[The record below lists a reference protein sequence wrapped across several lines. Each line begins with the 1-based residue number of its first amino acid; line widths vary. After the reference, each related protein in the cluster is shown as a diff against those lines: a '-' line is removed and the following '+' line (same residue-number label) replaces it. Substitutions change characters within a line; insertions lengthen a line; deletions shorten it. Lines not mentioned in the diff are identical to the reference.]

1 MSLDKFILED
11 ELSSVVGSYIK
22 FSKRYMNPPK
32 INKVKKGER
41 FLFEN
46 VVVVSDGNPL
56 GKFMFPAFYSIK
68 QKGAFESVEY
78 YSISGQLEQYEH
90 YDYENCTIKNIDAL
104 YESVPSNR
112 TAFMI
117 VVDCENVD
125 AREKWIGAIEKVS
138 EVASKGKDNMC
149 VVSLLLPD
157 YPAIPN
163 EDITSLSEREFGYFM
178 ERKIENPTPAQTFF
192 VEIETLCRKIVN
204 NGFEG
209 INVSRVAN
217 LFGPDACM
225 IRNFDFEKFIKDS
238 FSTGVV
244 NISTKDYEDSI
255 SVSYLRDALKFAI
268 QILYCGRKGHIY
280 NFCSQNC
287 TIASIKRNVHDGF
300 KEKLALKVDSE
311 KIGKMNNYNLN
322 TLKFFQCGWSKKK
335 NISLATAVYK
345 TVCDITGE
353 EHNNEKNV
361 AIYSG
366 KLGRIKDLE
375 LMMLKDIDALCEKHD
390 IKYFLC
396 GGTML
401 GAVRYGHSIPWDDD
415 LDIGMLRKD
424 FDKFRRVCLEEQNTD
439 LYNYSSYW
447 SRSGSHY
454 IVDKVRLNNTYFST
468 RYSSIHEYQDGVF
481 IDVLV
486 YDQTSNNRLI
496 GMLHSRIVHML
507 SKIIELRWYNRPR
520 SGRRRKIRETLML
533 PFLRIFPIGF
543 YHTIFEHVLTI
554 FKNKKNAK
562 YIIDS
567 TGKLQKK
574 GPFSIE
580 GLEDVQR
587 VPFDE
592 GFMAPIPEDYTNYLT
607 FDYGPNYLPEP
618 PLSKRAAPH
627 NFARI
632 DLGAY
637 IFETD
642 TTVNYRQVDVR
653 GELHEKEI

>member
-1 MSLDKFILED
+1 MDKFILED
-11 ELSSVVGSYIK
+11 ELSSITGSYVN
-22 FSKRYMNPPK
+22 FSKRYMNPPR
-32 INKVKKGER
+32 INQVKKGER

-46 VVVVSDGNPL
+46 FYVISDNNPL
-56 GKFMFPAFYSIK
+56 GKFMLPAFDSIK
-68 QKGAFESVEY
+68 QKEGIETVECFSVYNKIDE
-78 YSISGQLEQYEH
+78 YEH
-90 YDYENCTIKNIDAL
+90 YNYENCVVKNIDNLFVNAP
-104 YESVPSNR
+104 VNK

-117 VVDCENVD
+117 VVDCENTD
-125 AREKWIGAIEKVS
+125 AREKWLETIQKVTDY
-138 EVASKGKDNMC
+138 AAKGKDNMC
-149 VVSLLLPD
+149 VVSLLLPE

-163 EDITSLSEREFGYFM
+163 KDITSLSEREFGFFM
-178 ERKIENPTPAQTFF
+178 ERKLQDPTPAQVFF

-204 NGFEG
+204 NGFEN
-209 INVSRVAN
+209 INISRVAN
-217 LFGPDACM
+217 LFGPDSCM
-225 IRNFDFEKFIKDS
+225 IRNFDLEKFIKES
-238 FSTGVV
+238 FTSGVI
-244 NISTKDYEDSI
+244 NITTEDYVDI
-255 SVSYLRDALKFAI
+255 FSVSYLRDAFSFAV

-280 NFCSQNC
+280 NFCSH
-287 TIASIKRNVHDGF
+287 TTSVAAIKSAIHESF
-300 KEKLALKVDSE
+300 KEKLGLKVETTSVA
-311 KIGKMNNYNLN
+311 KNNFYSLN
-322 TLKFFQCGWSKKK
+322 TLKFFQSGWSVKKHVP
-335 NISLATAVYK
+335 LVTALYK

-361 AIYSG
+361 AIYAG

-375 LMMLKDIDALCEKHD
+375 LMMLKDIDALCEKHG

-424 FDKFRRVCLEEQNTD
+424 FDKFRKVCLEEQNKD
-439 LYNYSSYW
+439 LYNYASFW

-468 RYSSIHEYQDGVF
+468 RYSSIHENQDGVF

-486 YDQTSNNRLI
+486 YDQTSNNKVI
-496 GMLHSRIVHML
+496 GMIHSRIVHVL

-520 SGRRRKIRETLML
+520 SGKKRRIRETLML
-533 PFLRIFPIGF
+533 PFLRIFPINF
-543 YHTIFEHVLTI
+543 YHAIFEHVISL

-562 YIIDS
+562 YVIDS

-592 GFMAPIPEDYTNYLT
+592 GFSAPIPADYTNYLT

-618 PLSKRAAPH
+618 PLSKRVAPH

-632 DLGAY
+632 DLGEY
-637 IFETD
+637 VFETD
-642 TTVNYRQVDVR
+642 TTVNYRKVDVR
-653 GELHEKEI
+653 GELHEQEI